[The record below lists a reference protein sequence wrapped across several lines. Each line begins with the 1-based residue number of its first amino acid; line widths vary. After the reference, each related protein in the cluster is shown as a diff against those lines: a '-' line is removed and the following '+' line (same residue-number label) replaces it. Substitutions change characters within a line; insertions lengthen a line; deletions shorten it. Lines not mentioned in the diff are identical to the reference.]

1 MRILQAQGRGRRR
14 AAQSGR
20 PEARHGAFT
29 WADATERG
37 LSRATPPRPRWEPR
51 KRTCP
56 LHHPRQVGSQTRFL
70 MKRRGEHPQR
80 LACGKP
86 CRIFHTHVILP
97 GRRGSLGPSF
107 TLFLL
112 QEVRS
117 ETVPKGLWNPSPA
130 GKIPAGEA
138 TALMLELELLA
149 TTGRE
154 GPRVPRGGQPS
165 PELLRAEWPE
175 GMACHADHRI
185 SGSSW

>member
-97 GRRGSLGPSF
+97 GRRWESG
-107 TLFLL
+107 TLFH
-112 QEVRS
+112 S
-117 ETVPKGLWNPSPA
+117 VPTS
-130 GKIPAGEA
+130 
-138 TALMLELELLA
+138 
-149 TTGRE
+149 
-154 GPRVPRGGQPS
+154 GGQIRNCPKRPVES
-165 PELLRAEWPE
+165 FSSGKDPGRRGHGLDVGNGTSGHHWKGGATSTPGWSAVSRAAAGRVARRYGLP
-175 GMACHADHRI
+175 C
-185 SGSSW
+185 